1 MSQNPNDEEQKV
13 DPIKP
18 AKGFLDTLESDP
30 NEDPEALL
38 AEALPN
44 LEKDMKQIQSDFI
57 GLNADIESIEFGE
70 DSSAPIVQSESFKV
84 KLTKLKRKI
93 QNGIIH
99 LGEKIFYRLKYLVIW
114 LIIELPKK
122 LLMLW
127 KIITKQLGK
136 LTNVYSNWSSKRKT
150 LFFVSFISIAITS
163 YFYYKIVKENLLA
176 HEDYQFYGSME
187 ELADYSFS
195 YDVDSDTEP
204 FYNSPRVKVYSF
216 KMKSVVVNLKVSE
229 ESHGTPMAYFELVF
243 IGNSGDV
250 VVEFKNRE
258 SEMID
263 LVERVIET
271 KTYEALD
278 TVEGKDDLKED
289 IRREL
294 NKKLTDGALKK
305 VEIHNFFIK
314 P

>member
-1 MSQNPNDEEQKV
+1 MSENPNDEEQKIEPV
-13 DPIKP
+13 KP
-18 AKGFLDTLESDP
+18 AKGFLDSLESDP

-44 LEKDMKQIQSDFI
+44 LEKDMKQLQSDFI

-70 DSSAPIVQSESFKV
+70 DSTTPIVPSESFKS
-84 KLTKLKRKI
+84 KLKKLKKKI
-93 QNGIIH
+93 QTAVVH
-99 LGEKIFYRLKYLVIW
+99 FGEKIFYRLKYLVIW
-114 LIIELPKK
+114 LAMEFPKK
-122 LLMLW
+122 LLKLC
-127 KIITKQLGK
+127 KIIAKQLSK
-136 LTNVYSNWSSKRKT
+136 LGDVYSNWSTKRKF
-150 LFFVSFISIAITS
+150 LFFVAFISITTVG
-163 YFYYKIVKENLLA
+163 YFYYKIIKDNLLA
-176 HEDYQFYGSME
+176 HEDYHFYGSME

-195 YDVDSDTEP
+195 YDADSETEP

-216 KMKSVVVNLKVSE
+216 KMKSVVVNLRDSE
-229 ESHGTPMAYFELVF
+229 ESNGTPMAYFEFVF

-278 TVEGKDDLKED
+278 TVEGKEDLKED
-289 IRREL
+289 IRKEL
-294 NKKLTDGALKK
+294 NKKLSDGALKK

>member
-1 MSQNPNDEEQKV
+1 MSQNPNDEERKEV
-13 DPIKP
+13 SVKKP
-18 AKGFLDTLESDP
+18 VGFLDTLDADP

-44 LEKDMKQIQSDFI
+44 LEKDMKQIQSDFM
-57 GLNADIESIEFGE
+57 GLNAEIESIEFGDE
-70 DSSAPIVQSESFKV
+70 SNSPIIQSESLKV
-84 KLTKLKRKI
+84 KLKKLKKKV
-93 QNGIIH
+93 QSGLTH
-99 LGEKIFYRLKYLVIW
+99 LGEKIFFRAKYLAIW
-114 LIIELPKK
+114 LVMEFPKK
-122 LLMLW
+122 LLKLW
-127 KIITKQLGK
+127 KIIAKAIGK
-136 LTNVYSNWSSKRKT
+136 IAHVYSHWSTKRKF
-150 LFFVSFISIAITS
+150 LFFISFISISITI
-163 YFYYKIVKENLLA
+163 YFYYKIVRDNLLA
-176 HEDYQFYGSME
+176 YEDHQFYGSME
-187 ELADYSFS
+187 ELSDYSFS
-195 YDVDSDTEP
+195 YNADSNTEP

-216 KMKSVVVNLKVSE
+216 KMKPIVVNLKDSE
-229 ESHGTPMAYFELVF
+229 ESNGTPMGYFEFIF

-278 TVEGKDDLKED
+278 TIEGKEDLKED
-289 IRREL
+289 IRKEL
-294 NKKLTDGALKK
+294 NKKLTDGTLKK

>member
-1 MSQNPNDEEQKV
+1 MNQNPNDEEQKAESV
-13 DPIKP
+13 AP
-18 AKGFLDTLESDP
+18 AKGFLDSLESDP

-57 GLNADIESIEFGE
+57 GLNADIEPLEFGE
-70 DSSAPIVQSESFKV
+70 DSTVPIVQSESFKV
-84 KLTKLKRKI
+84 KLKKIKKKI
-93 QNGIIH
+93 QAAVVH
-99 LGEKIFYRLKYLVIW
+99 LGEKIFYRLKYLAIW
-114 LIIELPKK
+114 LIIEFPKK
-122 LLMLW
+122 LLTIW
-127 KIITKQLGK
+127 IIVAKELKK
-136 LTNVYSNWSSKRKT
+136 LSQVYSKWSTKRKI
-150 LFFVSFISIAITS
+150 LFFISIISITATS
-163 YFYYKIVKENLLA
+163 YIYYKVIKGNLLTYQ
-176 HEDYQFYGSME
+176 DYQFYGSMD
-187 ELADYSFS
+187 ELADHSFS

-216 KMKSVVVNLKVSE
+216 KMKAVVVNLKVSE
-229 ESHGTPMAYFELVF
+229 ESNGTPMAYFEFVF
-243 IGNSGDV
+243 VGNSGDV

-271 KTYEALD
+271 KTFEALD
-278 TVEGKDDLKED
+278 TVEGKEELKED
-289 IRREL
+289 IQREL
-294 NKKLTDGALKK
+294 NKKLTDGAIKK